1 MMDTAKEENIRSLSN
16 GRQYILYDWQG
27 KCKWAF
33 IENIYLVDP
42 RFVAQFVAENEELEA
57 SAE

>member
-1 MMDTAKEENIRSLSN
+1 MDTAKEEIIQSLSN
-16 GRQYILYDWQG
+16 GRHYIIYDWHG

-42 RFVAQFVAENEELEA
+42 RFEVQFVNENEELEA
-57 SAE
+57 SAGC